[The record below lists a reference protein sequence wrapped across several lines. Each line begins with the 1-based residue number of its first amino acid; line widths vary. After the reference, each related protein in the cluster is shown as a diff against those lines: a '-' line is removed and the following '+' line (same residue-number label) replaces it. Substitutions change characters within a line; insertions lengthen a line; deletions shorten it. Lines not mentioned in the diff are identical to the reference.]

1 MIEDFFPS
9 VRPIIGVPEALESL
23 VPGAKWAVPN
33 NDYSKIQWSYIPPG
47 VTTPSPKEIDDEIER
62 LQEEYERNKYQRLR
76 AKDYPSITDQLDIL
90 YHEGYDG
97 WKGKIDRIKRKYPK
111 PPKNN

>member
-1 MIEDFFPS
+1 MTN
-9 VRPIIGVPEALESL
+9 LERINDPNFVLYAILSL
-23 VPGAKWAVPN
+23 CPGAEFVLTDR
-33 NDYSKIQWSYIPPG
+33 DYSSIQWTKMPAG
-47 VTTPSPKEIDDEIER
+47 FTTPTAEQIEKEVQR

>member
-1 MIEDFFPS
+1 MIDDINKKNF
-9 VRPIIGVPEALESL
+9 VLDALLSL
-23 VPGAKWAVPN
+23 CPGAEFVLIDQ
-33 NDYSKIQWSYIPPG
+33 DYKSVQWTKMPAG
-47 VTTPSPKEIDDEIER
+47 FTTPTAEQIEKEVQR